1 MVLKRPQI
9 CRLLGFN
16 SWTAVQVWLDSVVRP
31 AFQELSRDYLEP
43 FAAVGMRSPPGDRHI
58 KKFFERFVQD
68 FDRAV
73 ERRASEIGQGVQC
86 HPRKNG
92 CKFMSSTIPEWPS

>member
-1 MVLKRPQI
+1 
-9 CRLLGFN
+9 
-16 SWTAVQVWLDSVVRP
+16 
-31 AFQELSRDYLEP
+31 
-43 FAAVGMRSPPGDRHI
+43 
-58 KKFFERFVQD
+58 
-68 FDRAV
+68 V